1 MNFLSLSIRSSI
13 QSPLHPPGSSNFGA
27 ERGEVNLSILS
38 TISEINTFKNKYL
51 ILCQGSP
58 NRDHW
63 TSSGVHRYRSS
74 PLLGSGDRKKSVAL
88 YSLLLALLVPVVL
101 TFFCFAR
108 FGPPLL
114 CCVLVLCSLLVSVRL
129 RLESAFV
136 SVVGRSGSDHLHT
149 LTSTIPI
156 LARLPRCF
164 VSSSLLHRI
173 VLTATSYRSPLLVT
187 LHHRRVLGGLTPRVG
202 SIGGKGIC
210 RTSHP
215 DSFPACVSS
224 ISL

>member
-51 ILCQGSP
+51 VLCQGSP

-108 FGPPLL
+108 LYL
-114 CCVLVLCSLLVSVRL
+114 VRL
-129 RLESAFV
+129 FFAVCSFFVLYSSPCASAWNQ
-136 SVVGRSGSDHLHT
+136 RSS
-149 LTSTIPI
+149 
-156 LARLPRCF
+156 
-164 VSSSLLHRI
+164 VSSVDQ
-173 VLTATSYRSPLLVT
+173 VLITYI
-187 LHHRRVLGGLTPRVG
+187 H
-202 SIGGKGIC
+202 
-210 RTSHP
+210 
-215 DSFPACVSS
+215 
-224 ISL
+224 

>member
-1 MNFLSLSIRSSI
+1 MSIDTARLPCLV
-13 QSPLHPPGSSNFGA
+13 QETG
-27 ERGEVNLSILS
+27 
-38 TISEINTFKNKYL
+38 
-51 ILCQGSP
+51 
-58 NRDHW
+58 
-63 TSSGVHRYRSS
+63 
-74 PLLGSGDRKKSVAL
+74 KKTVAL

-101 TFFCFAR
+101 TFFYFACL
-108 FGPPLL
+108 FLL
-114 CCVLVLCSLLVSVRL
+114 RLSFAVCSFFFLSLFYRCSFFVSFMRL
-129 RLESAFV
+129 RLESAFF

-149 LTSTIPI
+149 LTSAIPI

-215 DSFPACVSS
+215 DSFPACASS
-224 ISL
+224 SLCEPPPIL

>member
-1 MNFLSLSIRSSI
+1 M
-13 QSPLHPPGSSNFGA
+13 
-27 ERGEVNLSILS
+27 
-38 TISEINTFKNKYL
+38 
-51 ILCQGSP
+51 
-58 NRDHW
+58 
-63 TSSGVHRYRSS
+63 TSGTPFGVHRYRSS
-74 PLLGSGDRKKSVAL
+74 LLLGSGEKKKIGCSVLASSSSFGPRSSFQL
-88 YSLLLALLVPVVL
+88 FLLLLAYSWSACPLLFAH
-101 TFFCFAR
+101 TSFFPCSFLVSFAR
-108 FGPPLL
+108 LH
-114 CCVLVLCSLLVSVRL
+114 
-129 RLESAFV
+129 LESAFF
-136 SVVGRSGSDHLHT
+136 SVVGRLGSNHLHT
-149 LTSTIPI
+149 LTFAIPI

-224 ISL
+224 VSF